1 LRKWSHV
8 TLDDSRLRV
17 LLSGPP
23 DEVADVASAVEQAS
37 SLELTRTS
45 VFPCAE
51 PGAVAYALTFSIPP
65 VGGLGQVGAEVDKS
79 ELQHGGFELED
90 APPAPAATAKN

>member
-1 LRKWSHV
+1 MRKWSHV

-23 DEVADVASAVEQAS
+23 DDVADAASAVEQAS

-65 VGGLGQVGAEVDKS
+65 VGGLGAVVADVVQN
-79 ELQHGGFELED
+79 ELEHSGFELED
-90 APPAPAATAKN
+90 SPPSPVTSVKN